1 MATAM
6 KASMKAAMKAMK
18 MKSMK
23 APAPMKVKKVM
34 KKELKGNAKLKGK
47 KAAEH
52 DIKWMG
58 YTKAEIRAEKKKLK
72 GQKLKEKGKKSLT
85 SKNLKNHNDDKAAQE
100 MSLKD
105 AEICYKRLKD
115 ITKSGKELTTEQ
127 KRELLDAKLVLI
139 RNDKIT
145 EEEVDKD
152 EKHRLWDRLK
162 KSKDK
167 DVTGNAKSS
176 WALATDQKSK
186 NTILSSWIKDPSWGQ
201 KFVSRVGHLISTKSR
216 NETNEWISYKELCD
230 KHGKEE
236 ADSLIKAGAVR
247 YREHPK
253 APNIWQFLNEK
264 EVFSKHVEN
273 KKDLQIGQED
283 KKIQGNLFAI
293 RSIFFCCCVG
303 CGDWLSTEHCYFAL
317 LQSIVTL
324 PFYRAL
330 LLGPST
336 GHCCLA
342 LLQGNVVWP
351 FYRAMLF
358 GTSTVHFCLA
368 LLQGIFAWPFYRA
381 L

>member
-1 MATAM
+1 M

-23 APAPMKVKKVM
+23 APAPMKVKKVKKVM
-34 KKELKGNAKLKGK
+34 KKQLKPSHALKGR
-47 KAAEH
+47 KAAEN

-58 YTKAEIRAEKKKLK
+58 YTKEEIRAEKKKIK
-72 GQKLKEKGKKSLT
+72 DQKLKEKGKKQLT
-85 SKNLKNHNDDKAAQE
+85 SKNLKNHDDDNAEQE

-105 AEICYKRLKD
+105 ADACYKRLKA
-115 ITKSGKELTTEQ
+115 ITKSDKELTTEQ

-139 RNDKIT
+139 RNNKIT
-145 EEEVDKD
+145 EEEVNKD

-167 DVTGNAKSS
+167 DQTGNAKSS
-176 WALATDQKSK
+176 WALATDQKAK

-216 NETNEWISYKELCD
+216 NESSEWVSYKALCD

-264 EVFSKHVEN
+264 EIFSKNVEN
-273 KKDLQIGQED
+273 KKDLQFGQED
-283 KKIQGNLFAI
+283 KKLKGNLFAI
-293 RSIFFCCCVG
+293 RSIF
-303 CGDWLSTEHCYFAL
+303 
-317 LQSIVTL
+317 
-324 PFYRAL
+324 L
-330 LLGPST
+330 LL
-336 GHCCLA
+336 CRL
-342 LLQGNVVWP
+342 W
-351 FYRAMLF
+351 
-358 GTSTVHFCLA
+358 
-368 LLQGIFAWPFYRA
+368 
-381 L
+381 